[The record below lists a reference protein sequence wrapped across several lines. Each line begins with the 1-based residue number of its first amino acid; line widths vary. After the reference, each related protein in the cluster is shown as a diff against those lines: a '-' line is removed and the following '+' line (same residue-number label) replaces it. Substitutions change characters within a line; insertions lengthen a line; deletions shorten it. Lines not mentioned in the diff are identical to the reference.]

1 MEKELK
7 RNFNQPNQPLI
18 DNRAL
23 NKVTEVVF
31 SAKVDPRIEVAR
43 RVAKEL
49 GFSEEEL
56 LKKYGRK
63 AILYSA
69 FPPAMGIRLRKE
81 FIDRLR
87 GKRGR
92 RRNKGR

>member
-7 RNFNQPNQPLI
+7 RNFNL
-18 DNRAL
+18 
-23 NKVTEVVF
+23 TEVVF

-69 FPPAMGIRLRKE
+69 FPPLAGKKGADWMRRQISKRLRTRK
-81 FIDRLR
+81 
-87 GKRGR
+87 K
-92 RRNKGR
+92 